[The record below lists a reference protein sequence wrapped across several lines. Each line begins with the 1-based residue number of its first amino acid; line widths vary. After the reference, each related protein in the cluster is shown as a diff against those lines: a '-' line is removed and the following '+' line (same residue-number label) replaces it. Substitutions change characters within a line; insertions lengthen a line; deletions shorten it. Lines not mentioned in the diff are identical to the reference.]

1 MVGASASPWQDF
13 IATTL
18 LAGRCGQRY
27 CRESQNPATTGLCE
41 DTMRLCL
48 TLLVI
53 MLTLPGLSTA
63 DDMSIHVLERPDAPA
78 LVPVIE
84 PLLPA
89 GGSVRAYRGK
99 LIVRTT
105 EASMQELQSVLGG
118 LEATPSTLIVHLR
131 RQQGSSSQQGGI
143 DTQVRGRIESG
154 QAPVIQGEVRIG
166 QQSRQQQRQ
175 DHYQIRTLSG
185 YPANVSQGT
194 LVALSG
200 GYYGTTFA
208 QLDQGIQVTP
218 QLAADGSVVLQISQ
232 RFDQPASHNTARTQH
247 SATTLRV
254 TPGRW
259 QPMGSIT
266 VTQSGSRQS
275 IGGYQS
281 GQQSMTLPL
290 EVMVEQE

>member
-27 CRESQNPATTGLCE
+27 CRESRNPATTDLCE

-48 TLLVI
+48 TLLII
-53 MLTLPGLSTA
+53 MLALPGLSAA

-131 RQQGSSSQQGGI
+131 RQQGSI
-143 DTQVRGRIESG
+143 DTNVRGRIESG

-166 QQSRQQQRQ
+166 QQSQQQQRQ

-218 QLAADGSVVLQISQ
+218 QLTPDGSVVLQISQ

-275 IGGYQS
+275 IGGYQNQ
-281 GQQSMTLPL
+281 QQSMTLPL
-290 EVMVEQE
+290 EVMVEKE

>member
-1 MVGASASPWQDF
+1 
-13 IATTL
+13 
-18 LAGRCGQRY
+18 
-27 CRESQNPATTGLCE
+27 
-41 DTMRLCL
+41 MRLCL
-48 TLLVI
+48 TLLII
-53 MLTLPGLSTA
+53 MLSLPGLSAA

-143 DTQVRGRIESG
+143 DTNVRGRIESG

-166 QQSRQQQRQ
+166 QQSQQQQRQ

-208 QLDQGIQVTP
+208 RSWIRGF
-218 QLAADGSVVLQISQ
+218 
-232 RFDQPASHNTARTQH
+232 R
-247 SATTLRV
+247 
-254 TPGRW
+254 
-259 QPMGSIT
+259 
-266 VTQSGSRQS
+266 
-275 IGGYQS
+275 
-281 GQQSMTLPL
+281 
-290 EVMVEQE
+290 

>member
-1 MVGASASPWQDF
+1 
-13 IATTL
+13 
-18 LAGRCGQRY
+18 
-27 CRESQNPATTGLCE
+27 
-41 DTMRLCL
+41 MRLCL

-53 MLTLPGLSTA
+53 MLSLPGLSTA

-84 PLLPA
+84 TLLPA

-99 LIVRTT
+99 LIIRTSK
-105 EASMQELQSVLGG
+105 ANMRELQGVLGG

-131 RQQGSSSQQGGI
+131 RQQGSNSQQGGI
-143 DTQVRGRIESG
+143 DTRVRGRIESG

-166 QQSRQQQRQ
+166 QQSQQQQRQ

-218 QLAADGSVVLQISQ
+218 QLTPDGSVVLQISQ
-232 RFDQPASHNTARTQH
+232 RFDQPATHNAARTQH

-259 QPMGSIT
+259 QPMGSIS
-266 VTQSGSRQS
+266 VTESGTRQG
-275 IGGYQS
+275 IGSYQS
-281 GQQSMTLPL
+281 GQQSLTLPL
-290 EVMVEQE
+290 EVMVEKE

>member
-1 MVGASASPWQDF
+1 
-13 IATTL
+13 
-18 LAGRCGQRY
+18 
-27 CRESQNPATTGLCE
+27 
-41 DTMRLCL
+41 MRLCL

-53 MLTLPGLSTA
+53 MLALPGLSAA

-105 EASMQELQSVLGG
+105 DASMQELQSVLGG

-131 RQQGSSSQQGGI
+131 RQQGSSSQQGGM
-143 DTQVRGRIESG
+143 DTNVRGRIESG
-154 QAPVIQGEVRIG
+154 RAPVIQGEVRIG
-166 QQSRQQQRQ
+166 QQSQQQQRQ

-218 QLAADGSVVLQISQ
+218 QLTPDGSVVLQISQ
-232 RFDQPASHNTARTQH
+232 RFDQPASHNIARTQH

-254 TPGRW
+254 IPGRW
-259 QPMGSIT
+259 QSMGSIT
-266 VTQSGSRQS
+266 VTQSGSRQG
-275 IGGYQS
+275 IGDYQS

-290 EVMVEQE
+290 EVMVEKE